1 MMPPGGSGMY
11 RSIRLVK
18 ASFPAPLVLHPS
30 PAHVRL
36 RHAKSCV
43 ISLPDILNQR
53 LALGAT
59 GTGLFHLP
67 SSLRQKTLLIIG
79 LTMFVAVGSLFL
91 LSRILLLRG
100 YARLEEDF
108 AGQNLDRAAS
118 ALTNELNTLD
128 RTTSEYASWDQTY
141 AYLHGENPDF
151 VKSEF
156 PTSTFQQTKIG
167 FVVILD
173 GSGLKVFSK
182 GFDLTRDSEAPLPA
196 GLDLNLKPGSS
207 ILSHK
212 SLESRVTGILM
223 LKDGPVLI
231 DSRPVL
237 TSESHGPIA
246 GTLIM
251 GRPLDSAEI
260 RSLSDMI
267 HAPIS
272 IERIDD
278 KASDVGSPSAPSA
291 ISPRSAAYIRAIDED
306 SLSAHEVLNDIYG
319 RPALI
324 LRITLQ
330 RTIYE
335 QGQTT
340 LLQFSLLLLAAGL
353 IFGAGT
359 LYLLERVIL
368 SRVANLSDGITHIGA
383 SGNLSARLE
392 VPGKD
397 ELAYL
402 GTAINSMLEDLEHAQ
417 VEQHQGRTRLGVM
430 MEKMPAILWNTDT
443 ELRFTSAVGAG
454 LEPFGLRSNELV
466 GKTLF
471 EYFQTRDP
479 EFPSIAAHRRAL
491 NGESVTYE
499 LRWLNRVLESH
510 VQPLKGNEG
519 ELIGVIGVALDI
531 TDRKH
536 LADQLR
542 QAQKMQAVGELAGGV
557 AHDFNN
563 LLMVVKGHAEMLM
576 DRLPPAS
583 PQRLNVEQ
591 IQTAAERAA
600 SLTRQLLAFSRKQ
613 VLQPRVLDLN
623 EVVGGMIK
631 MVSRVIDENIE
642 LAFLPG
648 AKLGNVK
655 ADPSQIEQVVLNLVV
670 NARDAMPTGGRLT
683 IETSS
688 VEIDKNYTAQH
699 AVVDLEPGPYVML
712 TVADTGCGMD
722 AQTQARI
729 FEPFFTTKEAGKG
742 TGLGLATVYG
752 VVKQSGGY
760 IWVYSELGHGTT
772 FKLYLPKV
780 AAAAESPHAE
790 KTLYAPASGT
800 ETILFV
806 EDEQGVRE
814 LVRDYL
820 TACGYSVLEASDGVQ
835 ALEIAAMHPGVI
847 QLLITDVVMPRL
859 SGRQLAT
866 QISSARRNL
875 KVLYISGY
883 TDDSVF
889 RHGVLEGGMEFLQ
902 KPFNLKA
909 LAQKIRE
916 ILDGQTAPS
925 LLGGHS
931 KNDRDS
937 I

>member
-1 MMPPGGSGMY
+1 MS
-11 RSIRLVK
+11 
-18 ASFPAPLVLHPS
+18 A
-30 PAHVRL
+30 
-36 RHAKSCV
+36 
-43 ISLPDILNQR
+43 PDILNAR
-53 LALGAT
+53 LALGAK
-59 GTGLFHLP
+59 GTGFFHLP

-79 LTMFVAVGSLFL
+79 LTMFAAVGSLFL
-91 LSRILLLRG
+91 LSRIILLRG
-100 YARLEEDF
+100 YAHLEEDF
-108 AGQNLDRAAS
+108 ARQNVDRAAS
-118 ALTNELNTLD
+118 ALTNEMNTLD
-128 RTTSEYASWDQTY
+128 RTTSEYAAWDQTY
-141 AYLHGENPDF
+141 AYLHGKNANY

-156 PTSTFQQTKIG
+156 PASTFQQLKIG

-173 GSGLKVFSK
+173 NSGRKVFSK
-182 GFDLTRDSEAPLPA
+182 GFDLARGGETPVPD
-196 GLDLNLKPGSS
+196 GLDDNLKTGSS

-212 SLESRVTGILM
+212 TLDSRVMGILI
-223 LKDGPVLI
+223 LRNGPVLV

-237 TSESHGPIA
+237 TSDARGPIA

-251 GRPLDSAEI
+251 GRPLDSAEVSNLSEI
-260 RSLSDMI
+260 IHVPLLIEPVDNKAPDGDSLSARDTTFARSPI
-267 HAPIS
+267 H
-272 IERIDD
+272 
-278 KASDVGSPSAPSA
+278 
-291 ISPRSAAYIRAIDED
+291 IRAIDRD
-306 SLSAHEVLNDIYG
+306 SLTAHEVLNDIYG
-319 RPALI
+319 RPAII

-330 RTIYE
+330 RTIYQ

-340 LLQFSLLLLAAGL
+340 VLQFSLLLLAAAL

-392 VPGKD
+392 VRGKD

-402 GTAINSMLEDLEHAQ
+402 GTAINGMLEDLENAQ

-430 MEKMPAILWNTDT
+430 MEKMPAILWTTDT
-443 ELRFTSAVGAG
+443 ELRFTSSVGAG
-454 LEPFGLRSNELV
+454 LEPLGLRSNELA

-479 EFPSIAAHRRAL
+479 EFSSIAAHRKAL

-499 LRWLNRVLESH
+499 LQWQNRVLESH
-510 VQPLKGNEG
+510 VQPLRGNEG
-519 ELIGVIGVALDI
+519 ELIGVINVALDI

-542 QAQKMQAVGELAGGV
+542 QSQKMQAVGELAGGV

-563 LLMVVKGHAEMLM
+563 LLMVVKGHAEMLIE
-576 DRLPPAS
+576 RLPKSS
-583 PQRLNVEQ
+583 PQRTNVEQ

-613 VLQPRVLDLN
+613 VLQARVLDLN
-623 EVVGGMIK
+623 EVVGGMIQ
-631 MVSRVIDENIE
+631 MVSRVIDENID

-648 AKLGNVK
+648 AKLGKVK

-670 NARDAMPTGGRLT
+670 NARDAMPTGGKLT

-688 VEIDKNYTAQH
+688 VDLDKNYTAQH
-699 AVVDLEPGPYVML
+699 AVVEPGPYVML

-722 AQTQARI
+722 AETQARI
-729 FEPFFTTKEAGKG
+729 FEPFFTTKEPGKG

-760 IWVYSELGHGTT
+760 IWVYSEPGQGAT
-772 FKLYLPKV
+772 FKVYLPKV
-780 AAAAESPHAE
+780 TAVSETPAPE
-790 KTLYAPASGT
+790 KIVSAPSSGT

-806 EDEQGVRE
+806 EDEQSVRE
-814 LVRDYL
+814 LVREYL
-820 TACGYSVLEASDGVQ
+820 SSCGYSVLEASDGVQ

-866 QISSARRNL
+866 QIASSRSNL

-909 LAQKIRE
+909 LAQKIRA
-916 ILDGQTAPS
+916 ILDGEAATPV
-925 LLGGHS
+925 LRGHS